1 MSFKGFSKPN
11 TIPVPLEFFDEVL
24 PDIGTLA
31 ELKVTLKV
39 IQRTL
44 GYGKALDWIALD
56 QFETGIFTTKRGRV
70 PEQVQIDRGV
80 GLSRSA
86 IKDGLE
92 GAVGDGYLLKRVVC
106 PHCGQAVEQHP
117 MLRQR
122 VHRGHEQT
130 YTELSVP
137 NSCPHCQAPLKG
149 REQVFYGLHWATST
163 ENGVA
168 TCYPVSRNGVATSY
182 PISPQTGPN
191 GRNGVATCYPQL
203 TLSLKP
209 ADAGWAEAPLSLADL
224 DRIPPEPAAGHAVDR
239 LTPDGTG
246 QRHDASG
253 EATPS
258 DPESTRHSAVDLA
271 DRLRF
276 MYESGLQSAL
286 TNLFDEIGLRFGLT
300 SAGLRAAWLS
310 LTPLPERR
318 RRVLSDMRR
327 MQGRMDLS
335 ERERQRK
342 IRAIVTQNIGVT
354 IGLGLK
360 ANGTL
365 RVVADKHDYNLIG
378 GLVNEYGAEV
388 VWQTACSIAGQPIEG
403 DPLDYL
409 RATLIH
415 QHERQHR
422 TIGKTSVGTGN
433 YDDLD
438 YASARVIPQ
447 KETT

>member
-1 MSFKGFSKPN
+1 MPFQGFSKPN

-44 GYGKALDWIALD
+44 GYGKALDWIALN
-56 QFETGIFTTKRGRV
+56 QFETGIFTTKRGQV

-92 GAVGDGYLLKRVVC
+92 GAVESGYLLKRVAC
-106 PHCGQAVEQHP
+106 PLCGQTVEQHP

-122 VHRGHEQT
+122 VHRGQEQT

-137 NSCPHCQAPLKG
+137 NLCPHCQAPLKG
-149 REQVFYGLHWATST
+149 RERVFYGLHWA
-163 ENGVA
+163 ENRVA
-168 TCYPVSRNGVATSY
+168 TSYPVDARGVATSY
-182 PISPQTGPN
+182 PVPPN
-191 GRNGVATCYPQL
+191 GGLNSGKGVATCYPQL
-203 TLSLKP
+203 TLSFKP
-209 ADAGWAEAPLSLADL
+209 ADAGWADAPPLSPES

-253 EATPS
+253 EATSS
-258 DPESTRHSAVDLA
+258 DPESTRHSEVDLA

-276 MYESGLQSAL
+276 MCESGLQAAL
-286 TNLFDEIGLRFGLT
+286 THLFDDIGLRFGLT

-318 RRVLSDMRR
+318 RRVLDDMRR
-327 MQGRMDLS
+327 MQGRLDLAKH
-335 ERERQRK
+335 ERDRK
-342 IRAIVTQNIGVT
+342 VRAILTQNIGVT
-354 IGLGLK
+354 LGLGLK

-365 RVVADKHDYNLIG
+365 RVVAEKNDYNLIG

-388 VWQTACSIAGQPIEG
+388 VWQTACSTAGQPIEG

-409 RATLIH
+409 RATLLH
-415 QHERQHR
+415 QRERQHR
-422 TIGKTSVGTGN
+422 SNGKTPAGTGN

-447 KETT
+447 KETL